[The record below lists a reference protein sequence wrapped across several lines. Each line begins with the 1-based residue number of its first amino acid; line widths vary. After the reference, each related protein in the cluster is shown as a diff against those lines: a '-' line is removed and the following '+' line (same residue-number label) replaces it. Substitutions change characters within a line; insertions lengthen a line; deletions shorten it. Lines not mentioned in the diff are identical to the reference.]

1 KTLARIV
8 PGLPYAGPVS
18 GGGGARPHL
27 PFAAGGAPGP
37 GGRADRQPRGPPGK
51 GQAPA
56 RAGAPSGGPAA
67 ALPAVADPA
76 VHVAAVEAERRIQ
89 AVRDQARGGVRE
101 DGLFRVLVQHVV
113 RAQGEGP
120 VRGRPEADR
129 GVQGPLRVVGLV
141 LRRVGEVAAG
151 ELAVT

>member
-1 KTLARIV
+1 QGQANRDDVDQAGVVVHQGWSCAGSPRGPRVSLMAVSAVNKTLARIV

-18 GGGGARPHL
+18 SGGGARPHL

-51 GQAPA
+51 GKAPA
-56 RAGAPSGGPAA
+56 RDGAPSGGPAA

-89 AVRDQARGGVRE
+89 AVRDQARGGV
-101 DGLFRVLVQHVV
+101 
-113 RAQGEGP
+113 
-120 VRGRPEADR
+120 
-129 GVQGPLRVVGLV
+129 
-141 LRRVGEVAAG
+141 
-151 ELAVT
+151 